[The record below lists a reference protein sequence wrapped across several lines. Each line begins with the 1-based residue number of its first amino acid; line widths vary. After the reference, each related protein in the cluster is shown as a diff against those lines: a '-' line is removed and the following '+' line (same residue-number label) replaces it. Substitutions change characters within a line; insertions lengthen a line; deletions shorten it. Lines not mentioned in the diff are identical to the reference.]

1 MSGGGHR
8 ASPIGLVCIL
18 LSFSLVGCV
27 SDTQPTEGFE
37 LIVDFENTSG
47 TIVHSYV
54 DGDLVSTSN
63 VFLDFDFSNTV
74 SSNQLIEFGIRLVH
88 NGDTTSVNPDLSS
101 QISIEF
107 THHGIYEI
115 IAYAIGENGH
125 EETKSIIVRIENEIN
140 WLESN
145 TYNPKPITINPIPNP
160 LGIFP
165 ASIIIDSTI
174 ENPVLIENIGGGRE
188 VEVTWS
194 LFDQQEDACQT
205 KNDIIYEGE
214 EVNWNTIH
222 FNTYELHDLTISYD
236 EGQDYI
242 NIDHTILIQYSAIE
256 SSPTI

>member
-74 SSNQLIEFGIRLVH
+74 SSNQLLEFGIRLVH
-88 NGDTTSVNPDLSS
+88 NGDTTSVNPDLTS

-125 EETKSIIVRIENEIN
+125 EESKSIIVRIENEIN

-256 SSPTI
+256 SSPTV

>member
-8 ASPIGLVCIL
+8 ALPIGLVCIL

-27 SDTQPTEGFE
+27 SDTQRTEGFE

-63 VFLDFDFSNTV
+63 VLLDFDFSNTV

-88 NGDTTSVNPDLSS
+88 NGDTTSVNPDLTS

-115 IAYAIGENGH
+115 MAYAIGENGH
-125 EETKSIIVRIENEIN
+125 EESKSIIVRIENEIN

-222 FNTYELHDLTISYD
+222 FNTYEVHDLTISYD
-236 EGQDYI
+236 DGQDYI

-256 SSPTI
+256 SSPTV

>member
-8 ASPIGLVCIL
+8 ALPIGLVCIL

-63 VFLDFDFSNTV
+63 VLLDFDFSNTV

-88 NGDTTSVNPDLSS
+88 NGDTTSVNPDLTS

-115 IAYAIGENGH
+115 MAYAIGENGH
-125 EETKSIIVRIENEIN
+125 EESKSIIVRIENEIN

-222 FNTYELHDLTISYD
+222 FNTYEVHDLTISYD
-236 EGQDYI
+236 DGQDYI

-256 SSPTI
+256 SSPTV

>member
-115 IAYAIGENGH
+115 VAYAINEQNVQENH
-125 EETKSIIVRIENEIN
+125 SIIIRIEQKIEC
-140 WLESN
+140 LESN
-145 TYNPKPITINPIPNP
+145 TYNPKTLTIDTFPNNE
-160 LGIFP
+160 GISP
-165 ASIIIDSTI
+165 SSIIINSTV
-174 ENPVLIENIGGGRE
+174 ENPVLIENVGGGRE
-188 VEVTWS
+188 VEITWS
-194 LFDQQEDACQT
+194 LVDEQEDACQGRHA
-205 KNDIIYEGE
+205 IVYEGE
-214 EVNWNTIH
+214 QVNWKTIH
-222 FNTYELHDLTISYD
+222 FNTFEVHELRISYD
-236 EGQDYI
+236 DGQDFI
-242 NIDHTILIQYSAIE
+242 NVNQSILIEYSPVE
-256 SSPTI
+256 SPPTG

>member
-47 TIVHSYV
+47 TIIHSYV

-74 SSNQLIEFGIRLVH
+74 SSNQLLEFGIRLVH
-88 NGDTTSVNPDLSS
+88 NGDTTSVNPDLTS

-125 EETKSIIVRIENEIN
+125 EESKSIIVRIENEIN

-222 FNTYELHDLTISYD
+222 FNTYEVHDLTISYD

-256 SSPTI
+256 SSPTV

>member
-88 NGDTTSVNPDLSS
+88 NGDTTSVNPDLTS

-125 EETKSIIVRIENEIN
+125 EESKSVIVRIENEIN

-256 SSPTI
+256 SSPTV

>member
-8 ASPIGLVCIL
+8 ASPIALVCIL

-63 VFLDFDFSNTV
+63 VLLDFDFSNTV
-74 SSNQLIEFGIRLVH
+74 SSIQLIEFGIQLVH
-88 NGDTTSVNPDLSS
+88 NGDTTSVNPDLTS

-115 IAYAIGENGH
+115 MAYAIGENGH
-125 EETKSIIVRIENEIN
+125 EESKSIIVRIENEIN

-205 KNDIIYEGE
+205 KNDVIYEGE

>member
-8 ASPIGLVCIL
+8 VSPIGLVCIL

-47 TIVHSYV
+47 TIIHSYV

-63 VFLDFDFSNTV
+63 VLLDFDFSNTV
-74 SSNQLIEFGIRLVH
+74 SSNQLIEFGIQLVH
-88 NGDTTSVNPDLSS
+88 NGDTTSVNPDLTS

-125 EETKSIIVRIENEIN
+125 EESKSIIVRIENEIN

-256 SSPTI
+256 SSPTV

>member
-47 TIVHSYV
+47 TIIHSYV

-63 VFLDFDFSNTV
+63 VLLDFDFSNTV

-88 NGDTTSVNPDLSS
+88 NGDTTFVNPDLTS

-125 EETKSIIVRIENEIN
+125 EESKSIIVRIENEIN

-214 EVNWNTIH
+214 EVNLNTIH

-256 SSPTI
+256 SSPTV

>member
-8 ASPIGLVCIL
+8 ASPIALVCIL

-74 SSNQLIEFGIRLVH
+74 SSNQLLEFGIRLVH
-88 NGDTTSVNPDLSS
+88 NGDTTSVNPDLTS

-125 EETKSIIVRIENEIN
+125 EESKSIIVRIENEIN

-256 SSPTI
+256 SSPTL

>member
-8 ASPIGLVCIL
+8 ASSIGLVCIL

-47 TIVHSYV
+47 TIIHSYV

-63 VFLDFDFSNTV
+63 VLLDFDFSNTV

-88 NGDTTSVNPDLSS
+88 NGDTTSVNPDLTS

-125 EETKSIIVRIENEIN
+125 EESKWIAVRIENEIN

-145 TYNPKPITINPIPNP
+145 TYDPKPITINPIPNP

-205 KNDIIYEGE
+205 KNDVIYEGE

-256 SSPTI
+256 SSPTV

>member
-1 MSGGGHR
+1 MSGSGHR

-27 SDTQPTEGFE
+27 SDTQPTEGLE

-47 TIVHSYV
+47 TIIHSYV
-54 DGDLVSTSN
+54 NGDLVSTSN
-63 VFLDFDFSNTV
+63 VHLDFDFSNTV

-88 NGDTTSVNPDLSS
+88 NGETTSVNPDLTS

-125 EETKSIIVRIENEIN
+125 EESKSVIVRIENEIN

-205 KNDIIYEGE
+205 KNAIIYEGE

-242 NIDHTILIQYSAIE
+242 NIDHSIFIQYSAIE

>member
-74 SSNQLIEFGIRLVH
+74 SSNQLIEFGIQLVH

-125 EETKSIIVRIENEIN
+125 EESKWIAVRIENEIN

-145 TYNPKPITINPIPNP
+145 TYDPKPITINPIPNP

-256 SSPTI
+256 SSPTV

>member
-1 MSGGGHR
+1 MGGGGHR
-8 ASPIGLVCIL
+8 ASPIALVCIL

-63 VFLDFDFSNTV
+63 VLLDFDFSNTV
-74 SSNQLIEFGIRLVH
+74 SSIQLIEFGIQLVH
-88 NGDTTSVNPDLSS
+88 NGDTTSVNPDLTS

-125 EETKSIIVRIENEIN
+125 EESKSIIVRIENEIN

-205 KNDIIYEGE
+205 KNDVIYEGE

>member
-47 TIVHSYV
+47 TIIHSYV

-115 IAYAIGENGH
+115 MAYAIGENGH
-125 EETKSIIVRIENEIN
+125 EESKSIIVRIENEIN

-222 FNTYELHDLTISYD
+222 FNTYEVHDLTISYD
-236 EGQDYI
+236 DGQDYI

-256 SSPTI
+256 SSPTV

>member
-8 ASPIGLVCIL
+8 ASPIALVCIL

-63 VFLDFDFSNTV
+63 VLLDFDFSNTV

-88 NGDTTSVNPDLSS
+88 NGDTTSVNPDLTS

-115 IAYAIGENGH
+115 MAYAIGENGH
-125 EETKSIIVRIENEIN
+125 EESKSIIVRIENEIN

-256 SSPTI
+256 SSPTV

>member
-74 SSNQLIEFGIRLVH
+74 SSNQLIEFGIQLVH
-88 NGDTTSVNPDLSS
+88 NGDTTSVNPDLTS

-107 THHGIYEI
+107 TQHGIYEI

-125 EETKSIIVRIENEIN
+125 EESKSIIVRIENEIN

-256 SSPTI
+256 SSPTV

>member
-8 ASPIGLVCIL
+8 ASSIGLVCIL

-47 TIVHSYV
+47 TIIHSYV

-63 VFLDFDFSNTV
+63 VLLDFDFSNTV

-88 NGDTTSVNPDLSS
+88 NGDTTSVNPDLTS

-125 EETKSIIVRIENEIN
+125 EESKWIVVRIENEIN

-145 TYNPKPITINPIPNP
+145 TYDPKPITINPIPNP

-205 KNDIIYEGE
+205 KNDVIYEGE

>member
-88 NGDTTSVNPDLSS
+88 NGDTTSVNPDLTS

-115 IAYAIGENGH
+115 MAYAIGENGH
-125 EETKSIIVRIENEIN
+125 EESKSIIVRIENEIN

-256 SSPTI
+256 SSPTV

>member
-88 NGDTTSVNPDLSS
+88 NGDTTSVNPDLTS

-125 EETKSIIVRIENEIN
+125 EESKSIIVRIENEIN

-194 LFDQQEDACQT
+194 LFDQQEYACQT

-256 SSPTI
+256 SSPTV

>member
-8 ASPIGLVCIL
+8 ASPIALVCIL

-63 VFLDFDFSNTV
+63 VLLDFDFSNTV

-88 NGDTTSVNPDLSS
+88 NGDTTSVNPDLTS

-125 EETKSIIVRIENEIN
+125 EESKSIIVRIENEIN

-256 SSPTI
+256 SSPTL

>member
-88 NGDTTSVNPDLSS
+88 NGDTTSVNPDLTS

-125 EETKSIIVRIENEIN
+125 EESKSIIVRIENEIN

-214 EVNWNTIH
+214 VVNWNTIH

-256 SSPTI
+256 SSPTV

>member
-88 NGDTTSVNPDLSS
+88 NGDTTSVNPDLTS

-125 EETKSIIVRIENEIN
+125 EESKSIIVRIENEIN

-256 SSPTI
+256 SSPTV

>member
-8 ASPIGLVCIL
+8 ASSIGLVCIL

-47 TIVHSYV
+47 TIIHSYV

-63 VFLDFDFSNTV
+63 VLLDFDFSNTV

-125 EETKSIIVRIENEIN
+125 EESKSVIVRIENEIN

-256 SSPTI
+256 SSPTV

>member
-74 SSNQLIEFGIRLVH
+74 SSNQLLVFGIRLVH
-88 NGDTTSVNPDLSS
+88 NGDTTSVNPDLTS

-125 EETKSIIVRIENEIN
+125 EESKSIIVRIENEIN

-256 SSPTI
+256 SSPTV

>member
-1 MSGGGHR
+1 MSGSGHR

-27 SDTQPTEGFE
+27 SDTQPTEGLE

-47 TIVHSYV
+47 TIIHSYV
-54 DGDLVSTSN
+54 NGDLVSTSN
-63 VFLDFDFSNTV
+63 VHLDFDFSNTV

-88 NGDTTSVNPDLSS
+88 NGETTSVNPDLTS

-125 EETKSIIVRIENEIN
+125 EESKSVIVRIENEIN

-242 NIDHTILIQYSAIE
+242 NIDHSIFIQYSAIE

>member
-1 MSGGGHR
+1 MCGGGHR
-8 ASPIGLVCIL
+8 ASSIGLVCIL

-47 TIVHSYV
+47 TIIHSYV

-63 VFLDFDFSNTV
+63 VLLDFDFSNTV

-88 NGDTTSVNPDLSS
+88 NGDTTSVNPDLTS

-125 EETKSIIVRIENEIN
+125 EESKSIIVRIENEIN

-256 SSPTI
+256 SSPTV

>member
-8 ASPIGLVCIL
+8 ASPIALVCIL
-18 LSFSLVGCV
+18 LSFSLAGCV

-88 NGDTTSVNPDLSS
+88 NGDTTSVNPDLTS

-115 IAYAIGENGH
+115 MAYAIGENGH
-125 EETKSIIVRIENEIN
+125 EESKSIIVRIENEIN

-256 SSPTI
+256 SSPTV

>member
-8 ASPIGLVCIL
+8 ASSISLVCIL

-47 TIVHSYV
+47 TIIHSYV

-63 VFLDFDFSNTV
+63 VLLDFDFSNTV

-88 NGDTTSVNPDLSS
+88 NGDTTSVNPDLTS

-125 EETKSIIVRIENEIN
+125 EESKSVIVRIENEIN

-205 KNDIIYEGE
+205 KNAIIYDGE

-242 NIDHTILIQYSAIE
+242 NIDHSIFIQYSAIE

>member
-1 MSGGGHR
+1 MSGGGHT
-8 ASPIGLVCIL
+8 ASPIALVCIL

-63 VFLDFDFSNTV
+63 VFLDFDFSNTI
-74 SSNQLIEFGIRLVH
+74 SSNQLIEFGIQLVH
-88 NGDTTSVNPDLSS
+88 NGDTTSVNPDLTS

-125 EETKSIIVRIENEIN
+125 EESKWIVVRIENEIN

-145 TYNPKPITINPIPNP
+145 TYDPKPITINPIPNP

-256 SSPTI
+256 SSPTV

>member
-1 MSGGGHR
+1 MSGGEHR
-8 ASPIGLVCIL
+8 ASPIALVCIL

-88 NGDTTSVNPDLSS
+88 NGDTTSVNPDLTS

-125 EETKSIIVRIENEIN
+125 EESKSIIVRIENEIN

-145 TYNPKPITINPIPNP
+145 TYDPKPITINPIPNP

-256 SSPTI
+256 SSPTV

>member
-8 ASPIGLVCIL
+8 ASPIALVCIL

-63 VFLDFDFSNTV
+63 VLLDFDFSNTV
-74 SSNQLIEFGIRLVH
+74 SSIQLIEFGIQLVH
-88 NGDTTSVNPDLSS
+88 NGDTTSVNPDLTS

-125 EETKSIIVRIENEIN
+125 EESKSIIVRIENEIN

-205 KNDIIYEGE
+205 KNDVIYEGE

>member
-63 VFLDFDFSNTV
+63 VLLDFDFSNTV

-88 NGDTTSVNPDLSS
+88 NGDTTSVNPDLTS

-125 EETKSIIVRIENEIN
+125 EESKSIIVRIENEIN

-236 EGQDYI
+236 DGQDYI

-256 SSPTI
+256 SSPTL

>member
-63 VFLDFDFSNTV
+63 VFLDFDFSNTI

-88 NGDTTSVNPDLSS
+88 NGDTTSVNPDLTS

-115 IAYAIGENGH
+115 TAYAIGENGH
-125 EETKSIIVRIENEIN
+125 EESKSIIVRIENEIN
-140 WLESN
+140 HVES
-145 TYNPKPITINPIPNP
+145 P
-160 LGIFP
+160 
-165 ASIIIDSTI
+165 
-174 ENPVLIENIGGGRE
+174 
-188 VEVTWS
+188 
-194 LFDQQEDACQT
+194 
-205 KNDIIYEGE
+205 
-214 EVNWNTIH
+214 
-222 FNTYELHDLTISYD
+222 
-236 EGQDYI
+236 
-242 NIDHTILIQYSAIE
+242 
-256 SSPTI
+256 

>member
-74 SSNQLIEFGIRLVH
+74 SSNQLIEFGIQLVH
-88 NGDTTSVNPDLSS
+88 NGDTTSVNPDLNS

-125 EETKSIIVRIENEIN
+125 EESKSIIVRIENEIN

-205 KNDIIYEGE
+205 KNDIIYEGD

-256 SSPTI
+256 SSPTV

>member
-1 MSGGGHR
+1 M
-8 ASPIGLVCIL
+8 
-18 LSFSLVGCV
+18 
-27 SDTQPTEGFE
+27 
-37 LIVDFENTSG
+37 
-47 TIVHSYV
+47 
-54 DGDLVSTSN
+54 
-63 VFLDFDFSNTV
+63 FLDFDFSNTV
-74 SSNQLIEFGIRLVH
+74 SSNQLLEFGIRLVH
-88 NGDTTSVNPDLSS
+88 NGDTTSVNPDLTS

-125 EETKSIIVRIENEIN
+125 EESKSIIVRIENEIN

-256 SSPTI
+256 SSPTV

>member
-47 TIVHSYV
+47 TIIHSYV

-88 NGDTTSVNPDLSS
+88 NGDTTSVNPDLTS

-125 EETKSIIVRIENEIN
+125 EESKSIIVRIENEIN

-188 VEVTWS
+188 VKVTWS

-222 FNTYELHDLTISYD
+222 FNTYEVHDLTISYD

-256 SSPTI
+256 SSPTV

>member
-1 MSGGGHR
+1 MSGGANR

-63 VFLDFDFSNTV
+63 VFLDFDFSNTI
-74 SSNQLIEFGIRLVH
+74 SSNQLIEFGIQLVH
-88 NGDTTSVNPDLSS
+88 NGDTTSVNPDLTS

-115 IAYAIGENGH
+115 MAYAIGENGH
-125 EETKSIIVRIENEIN
+125 EESKSIIVRIENEIN

-256 SSPTI
+256 SSPTV

>member
-63 VFLDFDFSNTV
+63 VLLDFDFSNTV
-74 SSNQLIEFGIRLVH
+74 SSNQLIEFGIQLVH
-88 NGDTTSVNPDLSS
+88 NGDTTSVNPDLTS

-115 IAYAIGENGH
+115 MAYAIGENGH
-125 EETKSIIVRIENEIN
+125 EESKSIIVRIENEIN

-256 SSPTI
+256 SSPTV